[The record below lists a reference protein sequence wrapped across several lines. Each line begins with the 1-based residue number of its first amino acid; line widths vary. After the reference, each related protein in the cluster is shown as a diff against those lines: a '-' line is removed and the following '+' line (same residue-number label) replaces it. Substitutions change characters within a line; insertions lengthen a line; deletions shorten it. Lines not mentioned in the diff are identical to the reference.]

1 MEALGV
7 SYADLLAGLLV
18 FVRVLAFI
26 AVAPLFSNQ
35 AVNARVRV
43 LLGLALA
50 FALYPLVRE
59 GIPDYRV
66 DSTLMIAVLAT
77 QEVLLGAI
85 MGFAFTLL
93 LGAVQL
99 AGQAMGSTMGLALAN
114 IFDPATSAQVN
125 VLAQFYTF
133 LTVVLFVVADGHYM
147 FLRLMVE
154 SFERVPPG
162 AMALGEAGARTVIG
176 AGGHMFAL
184 GVRLAFPVLLTL
196 MVVYAA
202 AGVMSRAAPQI
213 QVFFVLMPLN
223 IAIGLFVFS
232 AMLVVSASVLHEE
245 FRGFVERGLG
255 LLRVLGGG

>member
-1 MEALGV
+1 VEALGLT
-7 SYADLLAGLLV
+7 YPDLFAGFLV
-18 FVRVLAFI
+18 FVRVLAFLG
-26 AVAPLFSNQ
+26 VAPLFANQ
-35 AVNARVRV
+35 AVNARVQV

-50 FALYPLVRE
+50 FALYPLVRPQ
-59 GIPDYRV
+59 IPDFEV
-66 DSTLMIAVLAT
+66 ASTLFLAVLAV

-133 LTVVLFVVADGHYM
+133 MAVVLFVVADGHYL

-232 AMLVVSASVLHEE
+232 AMLGVSAAVLHEE

-255 LLRVLGGG
+255 LLRVLGG